1 MTNMLERQ
9 RPEDC
14 LSDLA
19 LDRLVMGEVERHA
32 PAVVHLDTCATCRA
46 RLTELEAASRPFLS
60 EPRARR
66 SPAPRARRRW
76 AWLGAT
82 TALAGAAA
90 FALWTRPTAERTRF
104 KGGPVLEVIVSH
116 GDGRVESISP
126 GAALAPNDA
135 IRFRLSTQTAGFLSI
150 VGLDAAGHVTPY
162 APTTGAALAV
172 PAGKGQLLDG
182 SIILDD
188 TPGVERIMALVCER
202 PMAVEAVVAAGKRA
216 LADSRQDPR
225 QIVGA
230 LGFSC
235 PYATTWYQK
244 LKR

>member
-9 RPEDC
+9 RPEEC

-19 LDRLVMGEVERHA
+19 LDRLVMGEVDRQA
-32 PAVVHLDTCATCRA
+32 PAVVHLETCATCRA
-46 RLTELEAASRPFLS
+46 RLVELEAASRPFLS
-60 EPRARR
+60 DRPARR

-104 KGGPVLEVIVSH
+104 KGGPVLEVIVRH

-162 APTTGAALAV
+162 VPTTGAALAV

-188 TPGVERIMALVCER
+188 TPGSERVVALHCAK
-202 PMAVEAVVAAGKRA
+202 PIDIDAAVAAGKRA
-216 LADSRQDPR
+216 LSSANGDPKL
-225 QIVGA
+225 VGDFG
-230 LGFSC
+230 LGCVQASVWFTKAS
-235 PYATTWYQK
+235 P
-244 LKR
+244 